1 MTQQANPQ
9 ASIITP
15 DFNPTG
21 QVGGNHYVA
30 DLQQWRWAAELNLRY
45 FEGNITRYITRHGKK
60 NKAEDL
66 QKAMHWAEELLK
78 LHTEGV
84 IPKPIVAYAFVAAM
98 TNKLAIAYKLT
109 ELEQDICERTARWQC
124 ADDLREI
131 VAMID
136 RLLEES
142 Y

>member
-1 MTQQANPQ
+1 MNQQANQ
-9 ASIITP
+9 SSIITA

-60 NKAEDL
+60 NGAEDL
-66 QKAMHWAEELLK
+66 AKARHWAEELLK
-78 LHTEGV
+78 LHRAGV
-84 IPKPIVAYAFVAAM
+84 IHKPIVAYAFIAAM
-98 TNKLAIAYKLT
+98 TNKLAIAYELT

-124 ADDLREI
+124 EDDLIAI
-131 VAMID
+131 VAMIN

>member
-1 MTQQANPQ
+1 MNQQANQ
-9 ASIITP
+9 SSIIP
-15 DFNPTG
+15 HDFNPTG

-66 QKAMHWAEELLK
+66 AKARHWAEELLK
-78 LHTEGV
+78 LHRAG
-84 IPKPIVAYAFVAAM
+84 IIRKPIVAYAFVALL
-98 TNKLAIAYKLT
+98 TNKLAVAYELT

-124 ADDLREI
+124 EDDLIGI
-131 VAMID
+131 VAMIN